1 MQSIYLTTKMYWELI
16 QYYMADS
23 VLNAGD
29 IVVNKAVPTSQCLVE
44 DLLREKVRTV
54 WGEEC

>member
-1 MQSIYLTTKMYWELI
+1 
-16 QYYMADS
+16 MADS

-54 WGEEC
+54 